1 MFGRTLDLAVLFVEG
16 TRSAAALGQRAMF
29 DLLTQVHC
37 FLNQPL
43 ESRCITRIPN
53 VGTWQGTLFRQVQ
66 DQQVAGTWPTARKGQ
81 EMAEQF
87 AIVTGASSGI
97 GLSLAKELAARG
109 YDLAICSS
117 GERLGGAGEEL
128 RSQGVKVTD
137 VQADLATRDGVKQ
150 FWDEVQSLGRKI
162 DVICINAGVGVGG
175 LFAQT
180 DLDAELKMVSL
191 NCSGTLQLAKYVV
204 EHMLASN
211 DGKILFTSSIAGE
224 MVAPREAVYAAT
236 KAFGLSFAHS
246 LRYELRDTGISVTAL
261 QPGPTNTDFFHR
273 AGMDNTEVGSSGK
286 NESQPDDVARQG
298 IEALLA
304 GKDHVYAASAK
315 TKAEGMLANI
325 TPGSVKGAMH
335 EKMAKPKA
343 S

>member
-1 MFGRTLDLAVLFVEG
+1 M
-16 TRSAAALGQRAMF
+16 
-29 DLLTQVHC
+29 
-37 FLNQPL
+37 
-43 ESRCITRIPN
+43 
-53 VGTWQGTLFRQVQ
+53 
-66 DQQVAGTWPTARKGQ
+66 AG
-81 EMAEQF
+81 QF

-117 GERLGGAGEEL
+117 GDRLQPVAEEL
-128 RSQGVKVTD
+128 RSRGIEVTE
-137 VQADLATRDGVKQ
+137 VQADLATGAGVKH
-150 FWDEVQSLGRKI
+150 FWDQVNSLGRSI
-162 DVICINAGVGVGG
+162 DVACINAGVGVGG
-175 LFAQT
+175 LFAET
-180 DLDAELKMVSL
+180 DLDAELNMVYL
-191 NCSGTLQLAKYVV
+191 NCVGTVQLAKYVV
-204 EHMLASN
+204 QHMLSHN
-211 DGKILFTSSIAGE
+211 EGRILFTSSIAGE

-286 NESQPDDVARQG
+286 TESQPEDVARQG
-298 IEALLA
+298 IEALLS

-315 TKAEGMLANI
+315 TKVEGMLANV